1 MKKQLI
7 TLFFILQMLPGWSN
21 SHATSITD
29 SLLTVLSA
37 LPHDTT
43 RLKTLHQIILTS
55 QDTPLALKYAQ
66 QLYKEAKL
74 QNNKLYIC
82 DGAYFQ
88 TLYYY
93 NNDGEQ
99 DSISKWVNLLK
110 PIAQS
115 IQYWKVY
122 FNSQKLLIN
131 TYVYN
136 NQYEYAFNEASK
148 MLEKAQSIKSVTGEA
163 SAYQCLANIY
173 HETNRRKDEEK
184 VLRKLYELFPQITHP
199 GTQINILSQLIT
211 FSKQTKCYTD
221 LETFLDKSK
230 EVLDKMVHNNPAIL
244 KSISNQYLY
253 VEIYYTYLYLETGNQ
268 KLAKEHYK
276 KCSAY
281 ITPNSFL
288 PYLVLYRNMAMEY
301 HLTLKEYDTALA
313 IADSAIRFV
322 QENDFDI
329 SDYAKETGYKA
340 DILKEMERY
349 TEALPLYEEI
359 IQIEDSI
366 SDAISNQQLEEIKES
381 YHLSQLILEQGQLKG
396 YIQIIILVAVAVI
409 LMLYIM
415 YTIRI
420 NRIRKELKSSERQ
433 TKEATRKTEEAN
445 EQKNRFLANMSH
457 EIRTPLNAIVGFS
470 SVLVGDDAT
479 SEEKAQYCDIIQK
492 NSDLLLHLINDI
504 LDISR
509 MESGR
514 IKFVEEECDVVELCQ
529 TALSTAEYARRTQA
543 IYQFQTPVSSLI
555 LKTDAQRLKQVLINL
570 LSNAGKFTPSGFIRL
585 AIKVNKEDNCL
596 EFSVTDTGC
605 GIPAG
610 KSERVFE
617 RFEKLN
623 EYSQGTGLGLS
634 ICKLIVENL
643 GGKIWVDKNYKEG
656 ARFVFTH
663 PLNEK

>member
-1 MKKQLI
+1 
-7 TLFFILQMLPGWSN
+7 MLPGWNN

-276 KCSAY
+276 NAPHTSPPTVSSP
-281 ITPNSFL
+281 IWFFTGIWQWNIISL
-288 PYLVLYRNMAMEY
+288 
-301 HLTLKEYDTALA
+301 LK
-313 IADSAIRFV
+313 
-322 QENDFDI
+322 N
-329 SDYAKETGYKA
+329 
-340 DILKEMERY
+340 
-349 TEALPLYEEI
+349 
-359 IQIEDSI
+359 
-366 SDAISNQQLEEIKES
+366 
-381 YHLSQLILEQGQLKG
+381 
-396 YIQIIILVAVAVI
+396 
-409 LMLYIM
+409 
-415 YTIRI
+415 TIR
-420 NRIRKELKSSERQ
+420 R
-433 TKEATRKTEEAN
+433 
-445 EQKNRFLANMSH
+445 
-457 EIRTPLNAIVGFS
+457 
-470 SVLVGDDAT
+470 
-479 SEEKAQYCDIIQK
+479 
-492 NSDLLLHLINDI
+492 
-504 LDISR
+504 
-509 MESGR
+509 
-514 IKFVEEECDVVELCQ
+514 
-529 TALSTAEYARRTQA
+529 
-543 IYQFQTPVSSLI
+543 
-555 LKTDAQRLKQVLINL
+555 L
-570 LSNAGKFTPSGFIRL
+570 LSPTVRFALCRKMISTYPTMLKKLVIRP
-585 AIKVNKEDNCL
+585 I
-596 EFSVTDTGC
+596 S
-605 GIPAG
+605 
-610 KSERVFE
+610 
-617 RFEKLN
+617 
-623 EYSQGTGLGLS
+623 
-634 ICKLIVENL
+634 
-643 GGKIWVDKNYKEG
+643 
-656 ARFVFTH
+656 
-663 PLNEK
+663 

>member
-184 VLRKLYELFPQITHP
+184 VLRKLYET
-199 GTQINILSQLIT
+199 N
-211 FSKQTKCYTD
+211 
-221 LETFLDKSK
+221 
-230 EVLDKMVHNNPAIL
+230 KM
-244 KSISNQYLY
+244 
-253 VEIYYTYLYLETGNQ
+253 
-268 KLAKEHYK
+268 
-276 KCSAY
+276 
-281 ITPNSFL
+281 
-288 PYLVLYRNMAMEY
+288 LYR
-301 HLTLKEYDTALA
+301 
-313 IADSAIRFV
+313 
-322 QENDFDI
+322 
-329 SDYAKETGYKA
+329 
-340 DILKEMERY
+340 
-349 TEALPLYEEI
+349 P
-359 IQIEDSI
+359 
-366 SDAISNQQLEEIKES
+366 
-381 YHLSQLILEQGQLKG
+381 
-396 YIQIIILVAVAVI
+396 
-409 LMLYIM
+409 
-415 YTIRI
+415 
-420 NRIRKELKSSERQ
+420 
-433 TKEATRKTEEAN
+433 
-445 EQKNRFLANMSH
+445 
-457 EIRTPLNAIVGFS
+457 
-470 SVLVGDDAT
+470 
-479 SEEKAQYCDIIQK
+479 
-492 NSDLLLHLINDI
+492 
-504 LDISR
+504 
-509 MESGR
+509 
-514 IKFVEEECDVVELCQ
+514 
-529 TALSTAEYARRTQA
+529 
-543 IYQFQTPVSSLI
+543 
-555 LKTDAQRLKQVLINL
+555 
-570 LSNAGKFTPSGFIRL
+570 
-585 AIKVNKEDNCL
+585 
-596 EFSVTDTGC
+596 
-605 GIPAG
+605 
-610 KSERVFE
+610 
-617 RFEKLN
+617 
-623 EYSQGTGLGLS
+623 
-634 ICKLIVENL
+634 
-643 GGKIWVDKNYKEG
+643 
-656 ARFVFTH
+656 
-663 PLNEK
+663 